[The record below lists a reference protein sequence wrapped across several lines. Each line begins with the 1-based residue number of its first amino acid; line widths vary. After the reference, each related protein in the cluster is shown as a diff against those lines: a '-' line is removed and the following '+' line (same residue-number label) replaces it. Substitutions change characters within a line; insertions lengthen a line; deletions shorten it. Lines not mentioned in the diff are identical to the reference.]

1 MTKNTLIPDDSD
13 QVWSWLA
20 LSMISGI
27 GYKKIRELIEQL
39 GSAEELLKTS
49 AEILSE
55 QFHIAPKLAGRV
67 ANAKQSHSF
76 QIEKRI
82 IAETPGIQLFC
93 PDSSG
98 FPLQLQHISTPPT
111 VLYWKGNLKDAENP
125 CLAFVGSRGCTAYG
139 KQQTRRLIKELS
151 LHVPDIII
159 VRGLAKGIDT
169 IAHQTALECGLK
181 TIAVLAG
188 GLKHIYPPENK

>member
-1 MTKNTLIPDDSD
+1 MS
-13 QVWSWLA
+13 SW
-20 LSMISGI
+20 
-27 GYKKIRELIEQL
+27 

-82 IAETPGIQLFC
+82 LAETHGIQLFC

-98 FPLQLQHISTPPT
+98 FPLRLQHISTPPT
-111 VLYWKGNLKDAENP
+111 VLYWKGNLQDAEK
-125 CLAFVGSRGCTAYG
+125 A
-139 KQQTRRLIKELS
+139 
-151 LHVPDIII
+151 HVLLLWVPEDAQFT
-159 VRGLAKGIDT
+159 GNNK
-169 IAHQTALECGLK
+169 H
-181 TIAVLAG
+181 AG
-188 GLKHIYPPENK
+188 

>member
-13 QVWSWLA
+13 QVWSWLT
-20 LSMISGI
+20 LSMIPGI
-27 GYKKIRELIEQL
+27 EYKKVWELIEQL

-49 AEILSE
+49 AEILSD
-55 QFHIAPKLAGRV
+55 QFHIAQKLAGRV

-98 FPLQLQHISTPPT
+98 FSLQL
-111 VLYWKGNLKDAENP
+111 
-125 CLAFVGSRGCTAYG
+125 
-139 KQQTRRLIKELS
+139 RL
-151 LHVPDIII
+151 
-159 VRGLAKGIDT
+159 
-169 IAHQTALECGLK
+169 
-181 TIAVLAG
+181 
-188 GLKHIYPPENK
+188 

>member
-55 QFHIAPKLAGRV
+55 QFHIAPILAGRV

-82 IAETPGIQLFC
+82 LAETHGIQLFC

-98 FPLQLQHISTPPT
+98 FPLRLQHILPRLLFCTGRGIYRMQKAP
-111 VLYWKGNLKDAENP
+111 VLLLWVPEDAQLTGNSK
-125 CLAFVGSRGCTAYG
+125 
-139 KQQTRRLIKELS
+139 
-151 LHVPDIII
+151 H
-159 VRGLAKGIDT
+159 
-169 IAHQTALECGLK
+169 
-181 TIAVLAG
+181 AG
-188 GLKHIYPPENK
+188 